1 MLDKMALSC
10 YNYSVINYNVIKKG
24 RPMAQRD
31 HSLDNKIIKAAREEF
46 SEKGYSG
53 ASLRKIAEKAG
64 ATVGAIQTRYKSK
77 DELFGYL
84 LKPLLDDIEALFQN
98 TKAEYYSSAEN
109 SFLAGL
115 KTSMQHESTAILHMI
130 FDHYEEAVL
139 LLCRSAGSSFEHSF
153 DGLVQSKIKESV
165 MFFREEGATNI
176 DEKLLGLL
184 ISAQFDSYRRIVAEC
199 SDRKTAEGYMDALM
213 VYHFGGWA
221 AFFESVNQSQEEK

>member
-1 MLDKMALSC
+1 
-10 YNYSVINYNVIKKG
+10 
-24 RPMAQRD
+24 MAQRD

>member
-1 MLDKMALSC
+1 MAL
-10 YNYSVINYNVIKKG
+10 
-24 RPMAQRD
+24 RD
-31 HSLDNKIIKAAREEF
+31 RSLDNKIIKAAREEF

-165 MFFREEGATNI
+165 MFFRKEGAANI

-199 SDRKTAEGYMDALM
+199 PDRKTAEGYMDALM

>member
-1 MLDKMALSC
+1 
-10 YNYSVINYNVIKKG
+10 
-24 RPMAQRD
+24 MAQRD

-199 SDRKTAEGYMDALM
+199 PDRKTAEGYMDALM